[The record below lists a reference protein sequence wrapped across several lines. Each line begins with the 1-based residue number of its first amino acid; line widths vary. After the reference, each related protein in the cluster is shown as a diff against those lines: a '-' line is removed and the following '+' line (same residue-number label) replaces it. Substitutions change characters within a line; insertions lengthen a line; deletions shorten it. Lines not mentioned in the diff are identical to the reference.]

1 MKRKTLLTGLAVTVL
16 TTASLA
22 GGLAFAKGAAD
33 RGMSHGME
41 RPSFEVLDA
50 DGDGTITVVEIRAHS
65 TAKFNE
71 VDTDGDGLLSAEEMQ
86 AVALAKAAE
95 RAEKMTTRMI
105 EWRDTDGDGLLSEAE
120 LGGGMDQRMFSRMD
134 ADDDGVISAEEYANA
149 EKGGKGKGRGQKR
162 GGGKDGHGKRGTKND
177 G

>member
-16 TTASLA
+16 TTASVA
-22 GGLAFAKGAAD
+22 GGLAFAKGSMD
-33 RGMSHGME
+33 RGMGRGME
-41 RPSFEVLDA
+41 RPSFETLDA
-50 DGDGTITVVEIRAHS
+50 DGDGTITIVEIRAFG

-71 VDTDGDGLLSAEEMQ
+71 SDADGDGLLSAEELQ
-86 AVALAKAAE
+86 AVAMTKAAE
-95 RAEKMTTRMI
+95 RAEKMTARMI

-134 ADDDGVISAEEYANA
+134 ADDDGVISAEEYADA
-149 EKGGKGKGRGQKR
+149 EKRGKGRDHKR
-162 GGGKDGHGKRGTKND
+162 GGGKDGHGERGAKND